1 MISKQDKLLR
11 LRLILEIMEARY
23 LVAFDSMDAEREAR
37 ALIHLNNAHRK
48 IQEACK

>member
-1 MISKQDKLLR
+1 MNTNETKTLK

-23 LVAFDSMDAEREAR
+23 LAACNSADANDEAR
-37 ALIHLNNAHRK
+37 ALVHLNNAHRK